1 MSIDVVCAFWRVTKR
16 ELSGIVHIG
25 LVQML
30 CRFVMCCLVSFVIS
44 KMLSKMFV
52 SFHGQLIKSALEI

>member
-1 MSIDVVCAFWRVTKR
+1 MSIDVVCTFWRVTKR

-44 KMLSKMFV
+44 KMLSKMF
-52 SFHGQLIKSALEI
+52 FFFMANLLKEI